1 MRLLSLVWLE
11 LIRSYEKHYLYT
23 TLKLT
28 KIYQIFNILIFLT
41 KQQSAAKKNEIT
53 IKTTSLNEMTD
64 LLRKVSYVSKET
76 YPKPG
81 TRSIK
86 LSSTLK

>member
-28 KIYQIFNILIFLT
+28 KIFNILTFLT